1 MAMAILG
8 GREPPPGGGGGGDAP
23 PAGVAVLGR
32 PRATSILP
40 PRDAHG
46 GKARGLKSATALI
59 RRRGAAAG

>member
-1 MAMAILG
+1 MSVAVLG

-32 PRATSILP
+32 PRAAVHP
-40 PRDAHG
+40 PTVRRP
-46 GKARGLKSATALI
+46 RGEGEGPGMATALI